1 MLCLKQEGIGLAR
14 WLLLGLLLVGCTV
27 GIGSAVA
34 VTGPVVIEKP
44 GTYELT
50 KDILDTK
57 EPVCIEIRCDD
68 VVFDGKGHLIRGVD
82 AANSAGVLVHGSGPV
97 SNVVVRNIR
106 TEDFFYGIYFWGVHN
121 ARVDGISASSNY
133 FGLAFNPA
141 SDSTV
146 SGSRF
151 ESNTYGVVLT
161 GSTRNQFTGCRIAQ
175 NAIAG
180 ISIYGSVGNTLS
192 NNLFQNSKNV
202 FFVNGASLA
211 NRWNVERRDGPN
223 IVGGR
228 IIGGNCWLNPSG
240 GGVSADGDQKDGLLT
255 EPYRLND
262 VNIDNLPLA
271 AHPEGG
277 QSAPTVTMTPK
288 ETVTPK
294 ETTIPEEKSGATTGS
309 GIGSRPFIAIR
320 SLPGT
325 IQAEDYDLGGPGL
338 GYFTPAPV
346 SNSVYRKGTIA
357 IEKNANGGGYH
368 LTGTRFREW
377 LRYTVDV
384 GKTDTFAVT
393 ARVSS
398 PRGGQWFKI
407 IDECHPQNRVTIW
420 VPATGSYETF
430 TTTRP
435 VMLHLD
441 EGVHT
446 LKVFSYGSQDMDSFT
461 FS

>member
-1 MLCLKQEGIGLAR
+1 MALAR
-14 WLLLGLLLVGCTV
+14 WLMLGMLLLGCLV

-50 KDILDTK
+50 KDILGSK

-68 VVFDGKGHLIRGVD
+68 VVLDGKGHLIRGVD
-82 AANSAGVLVHGSGPV
+82 AANSAGILVHGSGPV
-97 SNVVVRNIR
+97 SNVVIRNIR
-106 TEDFFYGIYFWGVHN
+106 TQDYFYGIYFWGVHN
-121 ARVDGISASSNY
+121 GRIDGATASDNY

-146 SGSRF
+146 SDSRF
-151 ESNTYGVVLT
+151 TSNSYGVVLT
-161 GSTRNQFTGCRIAQ
+161 GSTRNQLTGCRITG

-180 ISIYGSVGNTLS
+180 ISIYGSTANTIA
-192 NNLFQNSKNV
+192 NNLFQNKKNV
-202 FFVNGASLA
+202 FFVNGATPG
-211 NRWNVERRDGPN
+211 NRWSVERRDGPN

-228 IIGGNCWLNPSG
+228 IIGGNCWLDPAG
-240 GGVSADGDQKDGLLT
+240 GGVSAGGEQKDGLLT
-255 EPYRLND
+255 TPYRLND
-262 VNIDNLPLA
+262 ENVDYLPLA
-271 AHPEGG
+271 AHPEGASPG
-277 QSAPTVTMTPK
+277 PTDTPTPGETAKPDRTPTPGETPTPK
-288 ETVTPK
+288 VTR
-294 ETTIPEEKSGATTGS
+294 TATDS

-320 SLPGT
+320 SIPGT
-325 IQAEDYDLGGPGL
+325 IQAEDYDLGGPGR

-346 SNSVYRKGTIA
+346 SNTVYRNGTIA
-357 IEKNANGGGYH
+357 IRKNDVDGGYY

-384 GKTDTFAVT
+384 RQTGDYQVT

-398 PRGGQWFKI
+398 LRGGQWFKI
-407 IDECHPQNRVTIW
+407 IDECHPQNRVTVW
-420 VPATGSYETF
+420 VPATGKDTF
-430 TTTRP
+430 RTTRP
-435 VMLHLD
+435 VRLHLE